1 MHRDINENNFKSQF
15 VFLHAFQNK
24 LSSDHMTILLAYNM
38 LFSQQFL
45 DLYIIPYLTTLLVFY
60 T

>member
-15 VFLHAFQNK
+15 VFLRAFQNK